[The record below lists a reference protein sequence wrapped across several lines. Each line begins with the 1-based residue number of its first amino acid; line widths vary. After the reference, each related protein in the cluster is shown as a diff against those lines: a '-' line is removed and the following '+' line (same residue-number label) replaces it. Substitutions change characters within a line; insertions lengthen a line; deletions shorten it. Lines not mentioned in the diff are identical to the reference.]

1 MTSMWAALGIAMLA
15 TATPAQPPIVAL
27 MPLRP
32 LGAPADVVHAL
43 EVTLRNELS
52 LLQEARLVKES
63 EVADALKRE
72 PYCEAKVP
80 CAAAAALHAGA
91 RQLIIGTTS
100 QLGDSF
106 MIDLKLLDAKTGQ
119 ELRRTTHPVSGSQ
132 NALIEMV
139 REAAVQLLAPARFV
153 GALRVEVPGAS
164 GAMLFVDG
172 KPAGTLPLPE
182 PLEGLAPG
190 QHVIRVKDKVRETST
205 FVEVRFGRTTAASL
219 ELGAAPVVGVPAEAL
234 PTLLAVA
241 PRKPAW
247 VRPAAIG
254 AIGAAVASA
263 VIGVAFHARAYSTA
277 SDLNTLAASNQ
288 LHQPNVQG
296 YADLDRDTN
305 MARGFYIAA
314 AVLAATG
321 GGLLWWDLRTD
332 SVGVQTHF

>member
-1 MTSMWAALGIAMLA
+1 MWAALGIVMFASA
-15 TATPAQPPIVAL
+15 APAQPPVVAL

-32 LGAPADVVHAL
+32 LGAPADMVHAL
-43 EVTLRNELS
+43 EVTLRNELGQ
-52 LLQEARLVKES
+52 LQEARLVKEADLS
-63 EVADALKRE
+63 EALKRE
-72 PYCEAKVP
+72 PDCEARAP

-119 ELRRTTHPVSGSQ
+119 ELRRATHPVAGSQ
-132 NALIEMV
+132 DALIEML
-139 REAAVQLLAPARFV
+139 REAAVQLLAPSRFV

-172 KPAGTLPLPE
+172 KAAGTLPLPQ

-190 QHVIRVKDKVRETST
+190 QHVVRVKDKAHETST
-205 FVEVRFGRTTAASL
+205 FVEVRFGRTTDARL
-219 ELGAAPVVGVPAEAL
+219 DLGAAPVVAVPAAAL
-234 PTLLAVA
+234 PALAVA
-241 PRKPAW
+241 TPRKPSW
-247 VRPAAIG
+247 VRPAAVS

-288 LHQPNVQG
+288 LHKPDLQT
-296 YADLDRDTN
+296 YADVERDTN
-305 MARGFYIAA
+305 LARGFYIAA

-321 GGLLWWDLRTD
+321 GGLLWWDLHTD
-332 SVGVQTHF
+332 SVGVQTRF